1 MSTPTAT
8 QQPAPHSALRRL
20 VARHPVAAFL
30 VMVYAVTIAVVL
42 PPVLTRHDIWPFGQ
56 ALSDP
61 LGHIFGSAVP
71 AFLVIAAMHGRAGVR
86 DLARRCLRWR
96 VGPQWYLFALL
107 SVPIGVVVC
116 ASAIFGLA
124 PLHALVDQ
132 WPLLFTVVVPQLLLF
147 IVFSNGP
154 EEIGWMG
161 FLQARLQ
168 ERHGPLKA
176 SVIVTLPF
184 ALYHL
189 PGLMVDE
196 GLSLAQLPL
205 ALGLLGALAI
215 LQLFG
220 RIVMMW
226 LYNNT
231 NRSVLLVGMFHSSF
245 DATTAKFG
253 LTFIPDY
260 TTGVVTYIASGV
272 VAVTAVLIVVFTR
285 GRLSY
290 KPILASPS
298 EEAPHPPDA
307 PLTQA

>member
-8 QQPAPHSALRRL
+8 PQPAPHSALRSL

-30 VMVYAVTIAVVL
+30 VMVYAVNIAIVL
-42 PPVLTRHDIWPFGQ
+42 PPVLTRNDIWPFDQ
-56 ALSDP
+56 ALSAP

-71 AFLVIAAMHGRAGVR
+71 AFLVVGAMHGRAGVR

-96 VGPQWYLFALL
+96 VGARWYLFALL

-116 ASAIFGLA
+116 ASALFGLA
-124 PLHALVDQ
+124 PLHALLDQ

-161 FLQARLQ
+161 FLQDRLQ

-205 ALGLLGALAI
+205 ARGLLGALAF

-260 TTGVVTYIASGV
+260 TTGVVTYLASGV
-272 VAVTAVLIVVFTR
+272 VAVTAVLVVVFTR

-307 PLTQA
+307 PLTHA

>member
-1 MSTPTAT
+1 MSTRSTT
-8 QQPAPHSALRRL
+8 QHPAPHSALRRL

-30 VMVYAVTIAVVL
+30 VMVYAVNIAVVL
-42 PPVLTRHDIWPFGQ
+42 PPVLTRHDIWPFDQ
-56 ALSDP
+56 ALSAP

-71 AFLVIAAMHGRAGVR
+71 AFLVVAAMHGRAGVR

-96 VGPQWYLFALL
+96 VGARWYLFALL

-116 ASAIFGLA
+116 ASALFGLA
-124 PLHALVDQ
+124 PLHALLDQ

-161 FLQARLQ
+161 FLQDRLQ
-168 ERHGPLKA
+168 ERHGPLLA

-205 ALGLLGALAI
+205 ALVLLGALAI

-253 LTFIPDY
+253 RTIIPDD
-260 TTGVVTYIASGV
+260 TTGVVTFIASGV
-272 VAVTAVLIVVFTR
+272 VALTVVPVVVFTR

-298 EEAPHPPDA
+298 QDAPPPPDA
-307 PLTQA
+307 PPTHA

>member
-1 MSTPTAT
+1 
-8 QQPAPHSALRRL
+8 
-20 VARHPVAAFL
+20 
-30 VMVYAVTIAVVL
+30 
-42 PPVLTRHDIWPFGQ
+42 G
-56 ALSDP
+56 
-61 LGHIFGSAVP
+61 
-71 AFLVIAAMHGRAGVR
+71 
-86 DLARRCLRWR
+86 
-96 VGPQWYLFALL
+96 
-107 SVPIGVVVC
+107 VPIGVVVC

-124 PLHALVDQ
+124 PLHQFQDK

-220 RIVMMW
+220 RTVMMCR
-226 LYNNT
+226 YT
-231 NRSVLLVGMFHSSF
+231 TTKPRLLV
-245 DATTAKFG
+245 
-253 LTFIPDY
+253 
-260 TTGVVTYIASGV
+260 V
-272 VAVTAVLIVVFTR
+272 
-285 GRLSY
+285 RLS
-290 KPILASPS
+290 LWSF
-298 EEAPHPPDA
+298 
-307 PLTQA
+307 

>member
-1 MSTPTAT
+1 
-8 QQPAPHSALRRL
+8 
-20 VARHPVAAFL
+20 
-30 VMVYAVTIAVVL
+30 
-42 PPVLTRHDIWPFGQ
+42 
-56 ALSDP
+56 
-61 LGHIFGSAVP
+61 
-71 AFLVIAAMHGRAGVR
+71 
-86 DLARRCLRWR
+86 
-96 VGPQWYLFALL
+96 
-107 SVPIGVVVC
+107 
-116 ASAIFGLA
+116 
-124 PLHALVDQ
+124 
-132 WPLLFTVVVPQLLLF
+132 
-147 IVFSNGP
+147 
-154 EEIGWMG
+154 MG

-196 GLSLAQLPL
+196 GLSLVQLPL

-260 TTGVVTYIASGV
+260 TTGVVTYLASGV
-272 VAVTAVLIVVFTR
+272 VAVTAVLVVVFTR

>member
-1 MSTPTAT
+1 MSTRSTT
-8 QQPAPHSALRRL
+8 LRPAPHSALRRL

-30 VMVYAVTIAVVL
+30 VMVYAVNIVVL
-42 PPVLTRHDIWPFGQ
+42 LPPMLTRHDIWPFGQ

-107 SVPIGVVVC
+107 GVPIGVVVC

-124 PLHALVDQ
+124 PLHQFQDK

-196 GLSLAQLPL
+196 GLGLAQLHL
-205 ALGLLGALAI
+205 ALVELSVIAI

-220 RIVMMW
+220 RVVMMW

-231 NRSVLLVGMFHSSF
+231 NHSVLLVGMFHSVF
-245 DATTAKFG
+245 DVTTQREFG
-253 LTFIPDY
+253 TFIPGPAG
-260 TTGVVTYIASGV
+260 TGTFIASGV
-272 VAVTAVLIVVFTR
+272 VAVAAVLIVIFTR

-290 KPILASPS
+290 TPNSCVS
-298 EEAPHPPDA
+298 S
-307 PLTQA
+307 

>member
-8 QQPAPHSALRRL
+8 SQPAPHSALRRL
-20 VARHPVAAFL
+20 LARHPVAAFL

-42 PPVLTRHDIWPFGQ
+42 PPVLTRHDIWPFDQ

-71 AFLVIAAMHGRAGVR
+71 AFLVIAAMHGRVGVR

-96 VGPQWYLFALL
+96 VGLQWYLFALL
-107 SVPIGVVVC
+107 GVPIGVVVC

-124 PLHALVDQ
+124 PLHQLQDQ

-231 NRSVLLVGMFHSSF
+231 NRSVLLVGLFHSSF

-253 LTFIPDY
+253 LTFIPGH
-260 TTGVVTYIASGV
+260 TAGASTYIASGV
-272 VAVTAVLIVVFTR
+272 VAVAAVLIVVFTR

>member
-1 MSTPTAT
+1 MSTRTAT
-8 QQPAPHSALRRL
+8 PHPAHHSALRRW

-30 VMVYAVTIAVVL
+30 IMVYAVNIAVALPAVRTNLPSLPINLVL
-42 PPVLTRHDIWPFGQ
+42 WST
-56 ALSDP
+56 

-86 DLARRCLRWR
+86 DLAQRCLRWR
-96 VGPQWYLFALL
+96 VGARWYLFALL
-107 SVPIGVVVC
+107 GVPIGVLVC
-116 ASAIFGLA
+116 ASAIYGLA
-124 PLHALVDQ
+124 PLTALMDK
-132 WPLLFTVVVPQLLLF
+132 WLLLVTVIVPQLVLF

-168 ERHGPLKA
+168 EQHGPLKA
-176 SVIVTLPF
+176 SLIVTLPF

-196 GLSLAQLPL
+196 GFGFTQLPL
-205 ALGLLGALAI
+205 ALGELGVIAI

-220 RIVMMW
+220 RVVMGW

-231 NRSVLLVGMFHSSF
+231 HRSVLLVGMFHSAF
-245 DATTAKFG
+245 DVTTQREFG
-253 LTFIPDY
+253 TFIPGPAG
-260 TTGVVTYIASGV
+260 TGTFIASGV
-272 VAVTAVLIVVFTR
+272 VALAAVLIVIFTK

-290 KPILASPS
+290 TPNGGVSQLSASPS
-298 EEAPHPPDA
+298 PG
-307 PLTQA
+307 QAGA

>member
-20 VARHPVAAFL
+20 LARHPVAAFL

-107 SVPIGVVVC
+107 SVPVGVVVC

-124 PLHALVDQ
+124 PLHALLDK

-168 ERHGPLKA
+168 ERYGPLLA
-176 SVIVTLPF
+176 SVVVTLPF

-196 GLSLAQLPL
+196 GFGLAQLHL
-205 ALGLLGALAI
+205 ALVELGVIAI

-220 RIVMMW
+220 RVVMMW
-226 LYNNT
+226 LYNT
-231 NRSVLLVGMFHSSF
+231 TTHSVLLVGMFHSAF
-245 DATTAKFG
+245 DVTTQLEFG
-253 LTFIPDY
+253 AFIPGPAG
-260 TTGVVTYIASGV
+260 TGTLIASGV
-272 VAVTAVLIVVFTR
+272 VAVAAVLIIVFTR

-290 KPILASPS
+290 TPTDGGTHLGT
-298 EEAPHPPDA
+298 HPMSR
-307 PLTQA
+307 QAET

>member
-30 VMVYAVTIAVVL
+30 VMVYAVNIAVLL

-107 SVPIGVVVC
+107 GVPIGVVVC

-124 PLHALVDQ
+124 PLHALV
-132 WPLLFTVVVPQLLLF
+132 
-147 IVFSNGP
+147 
-154 EEIGWMG
+154 E
-161 FLQARLQ
+161 
-168 ERHGPLKA
+168 
-176 SVIVTLPF
+176 
-184 ALYHL
+184 
-189 PGLMVDE
+189 
-196 GLSLAQLPL
+196 
-205 ALGLLGALAI
+205 
-215 LQLFG
+215 
-220 RIVMMW
+220 
-226 LYNNT
+226 
-231 NRSVLLVGMFHSSF
+231 MFHSSF

-272 VAVTAVLIVVFTR
+272 VAVTAVLIVIFTR

-290 KPILASPS
+290 TPTDVGTHLGT
-298 EEAPHPPDA
+298 PPMSR
-307 PLTQA
+307 QAET

>member
-1 MSTPTAT
+1 MSTRPMT
-8 QQPAPHSALRRL
+8 QQPPPHSALRRL

-30 VMVYAVTIAVVL
+30 VMVYAVNIAIAL
-42 PPVLTRHDIWPFGQ
+42 PAVRTYLPSLPFYLVQ
-56 ALSDP
+56 SM
-61 LGHIFGSAVP
+61 LGHILGSAVP

-86 DLARRCLRWR
+86 DLTRRCLRWR
-96 VGPQWYLFALL
+96 VGPQWYLVALL
-107 SVPIGVVVC
+107 GVPIGVVC

-124 PLHALVDQ
+124 GLHALLTQ
-132 WPLLFTVVVPQLLLF
+132 WPLLVTVVVPQLLLF

-176 SVIVTLPF
+176 SLIVTLPF

-196 GLSLAQLPL
+196 GFGLAQLPL
-205 ALGLLGALAI
+205 ALGELGVIAI

-260 TTGVVTYIASGV
+260 TTGVVPYIASGV

-307 PLTQA
+307 PLTHA

>member
-1 MSTPTAT
+1 MSTRPTT
-8 QQPAPHSALRRL
+8 QQSAPHSALRRL

-42 PPVLTRHDIWPFGQ
+42 PPVLTRHDI
-56 ALSDP
+56 
-61 LGHIFGSAVP
+61 
-71 AFLVIAAMHGRAGVR
+71 
-86 DLARRCLRWR
+86 
-96 VGPQWYLFALL
+96 
-107 SVPIGVVVC
+107 
-116 ASAIFGLA
+116 
-124 PLHALVDQ
+124 

-176 SVIVTLPF
+176 SVIATLPF

-226 LYNNT
+226 LYHT
-231 NRSVLLVGMFHSSF
+231 PNRRCLWVG
-245 DATTAKFG
+245 
-253 LTFIPDY
+253 
-260 TTGVVTYIASGV
+260 
-272 VAVTAVLIVVFTR
+272 
-285 GRLSY
+285 
-290 KPILASPS
+290 
-298 EEAPHPPDA
+298 
-307 PLTQA
+307 

>member
-8 QQPAPHSALRRL
+8 QQPAPLSALRRL

-30 VMVYAVTIAVVL
+30 LMVYAVNIAVVL

-107 SVPIGVVVC
+107 SVPVGVVVC

-124 PLHALVDQ
+124 PLHA
-132 WPLLFTVVVPQLLLF
+132 
-147 IVFSNGP
+147 
-154 EEIGWMG
+154 
-161 FLQARLQ
+161 
-168 ERHGPLKA
+168 RHGPLKA

-253 LTFIPDY
+253 RTIIPDD
-260 TTGVVTYIASGV
+260 TTGVVTFIASGV
-272 VAVTAVLIVVFTR
+272 VAVTAVLIVIFTR

-290 KPILASPS
+290 TPTDAGTHLGT
-298 EEAPHPPDA
+298 PPMSR
-307 PLTQA
+307 QA

>member
-1 MSTPTAT
+1 MSTRPMT
-8 QQPAPHSALRRL
+8 QQLPPHSALRRL

-30 VMVYAVTIAVVL
+30 VMVYAVNIAVEL
-42 PPVLTRHDIWPFGQ
+42 PPVLTRPDILPF
-56 ALSDP
+56 ALRPDAL
-61 LGHIFGSAVP
+61 LGHIFGCALP
-71 AFLVIAAMHGRAGVR
+71 AFLVVAALHGRAGVR

-96 VGPQWYLFALL
+96 VGPQWYLIALFG
-107 SVPIGVVVC
+107 VPIGALLC
-116 ASAIFGLA
+116 ASALFGLA
-124 PLHALVDQ
+124 PLHQLQDK

-147 IVFSNGP
+147 IVFSNVA
-154 EEIGWMG
+154 EEIGWTG

-184 ALYHL
+184 ALFHL
-189 PGLMVDE
+189 PSLMVDE

-205 ALGLLGALAI
+205 ALVLLGALAI

-260 TTGVVTYIASGV
+260 TAGAVTYIASGV
-272 VAVTAVLIVVFTR
+272 VAVTAVLVVVFTR

>member
-30 VMVYAVTIAVVL
+30 VMVYAVNIAVVL

-107 SVPIGVVVC
+107 GVPIGVMVC

-124 PLHALVDQ
+124 PLHQLQAQ
-132 WPLLFTVVVPQLLLF
+132 WPLVVTVVVPQLLLF

-205 ALGLLGALAI
+205 ALGLLGVIAI

-220 RIVMMW
+220 RVVMMW

-231 NRSVLLVGMFHSSF
+231 NHSVLLVGMFHSAF
-245 DATTAKFG
+245 DVTTQREFG
-253 LTFIPDY
+253 AFIPGPAG
-260 TTGVVTYIASGV
+260 TGTLIASGV
-272 VAVTAVLIVVFTR
+272 VAVAAVLIIVFTR

-290 KPILASPS
+290 TPTDGGTHLGT
-298 EEAPHPPDA
+298 PPMA
-307 PLTQA
+307 RQAET

>member
-1 MSTPTAT
+1 M
-8 QQPAPHSALRRL
+8 
-20 VARHPVAAFL
+20 
-30 VMVYAVTIAVVL
+30 
-42 PPVLTRHDIWPFGQ
+42 
-56 ALSDP
+56 
-61 LGHIFGSAVP
+61 
-71 AFLVIAAMHGRAGVR
+71 
-86 DLARRCLRWR
+86 
-96 VGPQWYLFALL
+96 
-107 SVPIGVVVC
+107 
-116 ASAIFGLA
+116 
-124 PLHALVDQ
+124 
-132 WPLLFTVVVPQLLLF
+132 PQLLLF

-253 LTFIPDY
+253 RTIIPDD
-260 TTGVVTYIASGV
+260 TTGVVTFIASGV
-272 VAVTAVLIVVFTR
+272 VAVAAVLIVIFTR

-290 KPILASPS
+290 TPTDAGTHLGT
-298 EEAPHPPDA
+298 PPMSR
-307 PLTQA
+307 QAET